1 MLVKVVNDD
10 TNEEIEGKERAKDD
24 EGNKV
29 DIHVDVVFID
39 RLVLDLQR
47 AGKRHSSSKL
57 SLITLQVVGS
67 KALFATS

>member
-39 RLVLDLQR
+39 RLILHLQR
-47 AGKRHSSSKL
+47 RGKTHSSSKL
-57 SLITLQVVGS
+57 SLITFPFVGS
-67 KALFATS
+67 KVPFQTS